1 MTATLWTSYTPSRA
15 LTVASTITAESAAKH
30 DNDEL
35 TLSKS
40 FVTSLFAMLSAGR
53 SLIVLHMDIR
63 AKEVDVVV
71 EVASQMREPTGNRI
85 LQAHMRPAWG
95 PQSLRTTH
103 PVFMFQHGAR
113 AAL

>member
-1 MTATLWTSYTPSRA
+1 MRNLDTLYHWLRDISAQHGSEEQHRCGMFWPS
-15 LTVASTITAESAAKH
+15 H
-30 DNDEL
+30 WQ
-35 TLSKS
+35 SKS